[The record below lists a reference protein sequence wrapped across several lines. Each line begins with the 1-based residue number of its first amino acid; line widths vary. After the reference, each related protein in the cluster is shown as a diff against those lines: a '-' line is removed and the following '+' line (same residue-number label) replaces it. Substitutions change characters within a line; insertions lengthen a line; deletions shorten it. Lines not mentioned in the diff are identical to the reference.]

1 MKKNFIIV
9 IYQMMKKILIL
20 LQKKKKKLTFYL
32 YSLKKNIFMII
43 NITFQQAKLFRLKE
57 NI

>member
-9 IYQMMKKILIL
+9 IYQMTKKILIL
-20 LQKKKKKLTFYL
+20 LQKQRNLTFYL

-43 NITFQQAKLFRLKE
+43 NTTFLQTILFRLKE